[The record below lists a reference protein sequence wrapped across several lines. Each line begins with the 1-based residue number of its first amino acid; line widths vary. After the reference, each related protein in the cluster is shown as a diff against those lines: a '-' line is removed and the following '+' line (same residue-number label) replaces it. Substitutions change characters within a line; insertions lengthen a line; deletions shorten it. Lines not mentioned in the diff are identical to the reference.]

1 MALSEKVWEGFD
13 VLNAQ
18 ADVVLAGYSSTFGYV
33 TALSFCLTIL
43 DKCSCYI

>member
-1 MALSEKVWEGFD
+1 MALSEEVWEGFD

-18 ADVVLAGYSSTFGYV
+18 ADVLVGYSSTFGYV
-33 TALSFCLTIL
+33 TAISFCLTIL